1 MRKLLTILTSS
12 SAIFLIAAGLALT
25 NNYNIEK
32 EQLDYN
38 NTSNTANH
46 QFSDGTKKR
55 LTKIGYYHHNGHV
68 RISQIPPSV
77 EVIDAELPEVIT
89 SLRTAFLGSTNNI
102 RWEKKWNTKNVTD
115 MNSVFYNRSYFNSA
129 DISDWD
135 TSKVTDMGEMFYGV
149 KSFNQD
155 LSKWDVSKV
164 KNMDKMFEGAENFN
178 NNGKPLDWGE
188 KTKNTS
194 SMKRMFKNSTM
205 FNQDISNW
213 NISNVKSFEQMFEGA
228 ENFNNNDKPLDWGE
242 KTKNSNN
249 MKSMFK
255 GAKKFNQDISSWNIS
270 NVKSFEQMFEDAN
283 SFNNNDKP
291 LNWSGKLK
299 NANNMSRMFKNAK
312 KFTHDL
318 SDWLMSTVVNKND
331 FGLDDNKQPK
341 WLTEGSQPNSSSPS
355 SPSTPAKPNKPLN
368 GTTSNVDDPT
378 SSSPTVKPD
387 INSETSDVQPPVTP
401 PTKPEKPELPNA
413 DNETIDKNDDIKDN
427 IENPKIDNS
436 PYKIPSA
443 KPNTIIK
450 PNSPS
455 AGIIA
460 GAILGSFTILGISV
474 GTSYYYRKNLKN
486 FYLNSATKTKNLY
499 FKSKE
504 KIKDKI
510 SKIKSKK

>member
-1 MRKLLTILTSS
+1 
-12 SAIFLIAAGLALT
+12 
-25 NNYNIEK
+25 
-32 EQLDYN
+32 
-38 NTSNTANH
+38 
-46 QFSDGTKKR
+46 
-55 LTKIGYYHHNGHV
+55 
-68 RISQIPPSV
+68 
-77 EVIDAELPEVIT
+77 
-89 SLRTAFLGSTNNI
+89 
-102 RWEKKWNTKNVTD
+102 
-115 MNSVFYNRSYFNSA
+115 
-129 DISDWD
+129 
-135 TSKVTDMGEMFYGV
+135 
-149 KSFNQD
+149 
-155 LSKWDVSKV
+155 
-164 KNMDKMFEGAENFN
+164 
-178 NNGKPLDWGE
+178 
-188 KTKNTS
+188 
-194 SMKRMFKNSTM
+194 
-205 FNQDISNW
+205 
-213 NISNVKSFEQMFEGA
+213 
-228 ENFNNNDKPLDWGE
+228 
-242 KTKNSNN
+242 
-249 MKSMFK
+249 
-255 GAKKFNQDISSWNIS
+255 
-270 NVKSFEQMFEDAN
+270 
-283 SFNNNDKP
+283 
-291 LNWSGKLK
+291 
-299 NANNMSRMFKNAK
+299 MFKNAK

-387 INSETSDVQPPVTP
+387 INSDSPDTQPPVVP

-450 PNSPS
+450 PTSPN
-455 AGIIA
+455 IA
-460 GAILGSFTILGISV
+460 VITGAVLGSFAALGIV
-474 GTSYYYRKNLKN
+474 GGTGYYYRKNLKN

>member
-12 SAIFLIAAGLALT
+12 STIFLIAAGLALT

-32 EQLDYN
+32 QQLDYN
-38 NTSNTANH
+38 NTSNTASH

-178 NNGKPLDWGE
+178 NN
-188 KTKNTS
+188 
-194 SMKRMFKNSTM
+194 
-205 FNQDISNW
+205 
-213 NISNVKSFEQMFEGA
+213 
-228 ENFNNNDKPLDWGE
+228 DKPLDWGE
-242 KTKNSNN
+242 KTKNISS
-249 MKSMFK
+249 MKRMFK
-255 GAKKFNQDISSWNIS
+255 NATMFNQDISNWNIS

-341 WLTEGSQPNSSSPS
+341 WLTEGSQPNSFSPS
-355 SPSTPAKPNKPLN
+355 SSSTPPKPNKPLD
-368 GTTSNVDDPT
+368 GITSDVDDST

-387 INSETSDVQPPVTP
+387 INSDSPDTQPPVVP

-413 DNETIDKNDDIKDN
+413 DNETINKNDDIKDN

-436 PYKIPSA
+436 PYKIPA
-443 KPNTIIK
+443 NPNTIIK

-460 GAILGSFTILGISV
+460 GAVLGTFTILGIV
-474 GTSYYYRKNLKN
+474 GGTGYYYRKNLKN
-486 FYLNSATKTKNLY
+486 FYLNSADKTRNLY

-504 KIKDKI
+504 KIKDKL

>member
-1 MRKLLTILTSS
+1 
-12 SAIFLIAAGLALT
+12 
-25 NNYNIEK
+25 
-32 EQLDYN
+32 
-38 NTSNTANH
+38 
-46 QFSDGTKKR
+46 
-55 LTKIGYYHHNGHV
+55 
-68 RISQIPPSV
+68 
-77 EVIDAELPEVIT
+77 
-89 SLRTAFLGSTNNI
+89 
-102 RWEKKWNTKNVTD
+102 
-115 MNSVFYNRSYFNSA
+115 
-129 DISDWD
+129 
-135 TSKVTDMGEMFYGV
+135 
-149 KSFNQD
+149 
-155 LSKWDVSKV
+155 
-164 KNMDKMFEGAENFN
+164 MFEGAENFN
-178 NNGKPLDWGE
+178 NNGKPLEWGE
-188 KTKNTS
+188 KTKNIS
-194 SMKRMFKNSTM
+194 SMKRMFKNATM
-205 FNQDISNW
+205 FNQDISSW

-387 INSETSDVQPPVTP
+387 INSDSPDTQPPVVP

-450 PNSPS
+450 PTSPN
-455 AGIIA
+455 IA
-460 GAILGSFTILGISV
+460 VITGAVLGSFAALGIV
-474 GTSYYYRKNLKN
+474 GGTGYYYRKNLKN